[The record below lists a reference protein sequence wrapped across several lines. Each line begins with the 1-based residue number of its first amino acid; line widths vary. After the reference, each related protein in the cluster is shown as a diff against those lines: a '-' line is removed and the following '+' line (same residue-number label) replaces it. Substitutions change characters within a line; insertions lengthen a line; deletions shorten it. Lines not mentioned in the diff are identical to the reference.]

1 MYEQVL
7 KQSWRNFENRNS
19 GAVSDNDAPTSNAI
33 AKWMAPLDSVHQIGL
48 KTVLK
53 AFLIVG

>member
-19 GAVSDNDAPTSNAI
+19 GVVSDNDAPTSNAL
-33 AKWMAPLDSVHQIGL
+33 AKSMVPLDSAHQIGL

-53 AFLIVG
+53 TFLIVG